1 MDFNVRISDLT
12 VGQQFEG
19 FYILKEA
26 QAKATAAGKP
36 FLSAALSDC
45 SGKLPAMVWDYAG
58 PIVGADAGKVVKVRG
73 EVSEYK
79 GSLQVTVDKIRL
91 AGADDHYDVAA
102 LVPTAPIDV
111 DAVLQEVRDL
121 VSSIEDVDYRLLA
134 GTLLERNLEA
144 FKSIPAAKS
153 VHHAF
158 IHGLLMHTAYMLRT
172 ADFLSKLYPEVV
184 NRSLM
189 LTGTLLHDFK
199 KREEF
204 AFSELGLVTEYSVK
218 GQLLGHLV
226 MGAQEVAAVAA
237 ELGVP
242 DEKSVLLQHMI
253 LSHHGE
259 PEFGA
264 AVRPMCAEAEL
275 LSYIDMI
282 DSRMEI
288 YKENFETTPV
298 GTFSE
303 RIFALDGKRIFHH
316 N

>member
-1 MDFNVRISDLT
+1 MDFNVKISDLT

-26 QAKATAAGKP
+26 QAKTTATGKP
-36 FLSAALSDC
+36 FLSAALSDR

-58 PIVGADAGKVVKVRG
+58 PIAGADVGKVVKVRG

-79 GSLQVTVDKIRL
+79 GSLQVTVNKIRL

-111 DAVLQEVRDL
+111 DTVLQEVHDL
-121 VSSIEDVDYRLLA
+121 TDSIEDADYRLLTS
-134 GTLLERNLEA
+134 TLLERNLAA
-144 FKSIPAAKS
+144 FKDIPAAKS

-172 ADFLSKLYPEVV
+172 AGFLSKLYPEVV

-189 LTGTLLHDFK
+189 LAGTLLHDFK

-226 MGAQEVAAVAA
+226 MGAQEIAAVAV

-242 DEKSVLLQHMI
+242 EEKSVLLQHMV

-298 GTFSE
+298 GAFSE

>member
-1 MDFNVRISDLT
+1 MDFNVKISDLT

-26 QAKATAAGKP
+26 QAKTTAAGKP
-36 FLSAALSDC
+36 FLSAALSDR

-58 PIVGADAGKVVKVRG
+58 PIAGADVGKVVKVRG

-79 GSLQVTVDKIRL
+79 GSLQVTVNKIRL

-111 DAVLQEVRDL
+111 DTVLQEVHDL
-121 VSSIEDVDYRLLA
+121 TDSIEDADYRLLTS
-134 GTLLERNLEA
+134 TLLERNLAA
-144 FKSIPAAKS
+144 FKDIPAAKS

-172 ADFLSKLYPEVV
+172 AGFLSKLYPEVV

-189 LTGTLLHDFK
+189 LAGTLLHDFK

-226 MGAQEVAAVAA
+226 MGAQEIAAVAV

-242 DEKSVLLQHMI
+242 EEKSVLLQHMV

-298 GTFSE
+298 GAFSE